1 MKKMKYIDYKDLK
14 KISKICFGTLALSN
28 LQNNDDFVN
37 KVNVLNYAYENGINF
52 YDTAELYDNYDIIG
66 SFLRNKKRDSL
77 YIATKSYAY
86 NKETAKYS
94 IEKAL
99 NELNTDYIDIFMLH
113 EQDNGNNF
121 LGHYEAVEEFM
132 KYKENGI
139 IKKFGISTHT
149 IQAVTDS
156 MQFNEIDVVFTIVN
170 STGIGINDGTNLQM
184 IEAVKKAKSNGKF
197 IMAMKPYGGGH
208 LLSDTKMAFNF
219 VNEIEEVDTIAIGM
233 KSKAEIDTNICYL
246 ENKEVSNDIKSQVR
260 NINRELNIAYWCIGC
275 GKCVKKC
282 KQQALSLIDGKCC
295 VNMEKCVL
303 CSYCASECD
312 SFFIKIV

>member
-1 MKKMKYIDYKDLK
+1 MKYIDFDDMKN
-14 KISKICFGTLALSN
+14 ISKLCFGTLALSN
-28 LQNNDDFVN
+28 LQNKDDFAN

-52 YDTAELYDNYDIIG
+52 YDTAELYDNYDILG
-66 SFLRNKKRDSL
+66 EFLKNKKRDSL

-86 NKETAKYS
+86 NKETARYS

-132 KYKENGI
+132 RYKQEGI

-156 MQFNEIDVVFTIVN
+156 VQFKEIDIVFTIVN
-170 STGIGINDGTNLQM
+170 KTGIGINDGTNMQM
-184 IEAVKKAKSNGKF
+184 IDAVKNAKSKGKF

-208 LLSDTKMAFNF
+208 LLSDTKIAFDF
-219 VNEIEEVDTIAIGM
+219 VNDIKEVDTIAIGM
-233 KSKAEIDTNICYL
+233 RNKQEIDLNICYL
-246 ENKEVSNDIKSQVR
+246 EGREASEDTKLSVNNM
-260 NINRELNIAYWCIGC
+260 NRELNIAYWCIGC

-282 KQQALSLIDGKCC
+282 KQQALSIIDNKCC

-312 SFFIKIV
+312 SFCIKIV

>member
-1 MKKMKYIDYKDLK
+1 MIYIDYKDLK
-14 KISKICFGTLALSN
+14 NISKICFGTLALSN
-28 LQNNDDFVN
+28 LQNNDSFAN
-37 KVNVLNYAYENGINF
+37 KVDVLNYAYENGINF

-66 SFLRNKKRDSL
+66 SFLKNKSRDSL

-99 NELNTDYIDIFMLH
+99 HELNTDYIDIFMLH

-121 LGHYEAVEEFM
+121 IGHYEAVEEFM
-132 KYKENGI
+132 KYKEKGI
-139 IKKFGISTHT
+139 IKSFGISTHT
-149 IQAVTDS
+149 IQAVLDS
-156 MQFNEIDVVFTIVN
+156 VQFKEIDVVFTIVN

-184 IEAVKKAKSNGKF
+184 LEAVKNAKAHGKL

-208 LLSDTKMAFNF
+208 LLTDTRAAFNF
-219 VNEIEEVDTIAIGM
+219 VNNVKDVDTIAIGM
-233 KSKAEIDTNICYL
+233 KNRHEVDVNICYI
-246 ENKEVSNDIKSQVR
+246 ENKDVPDNTKHLIK
-260 NINRELNIAYWCIGC
+260 NTNRELNIAYWCVGC
-275 GKCVKKC
+275 GKCIKKC
-282 KQQALSLIDGKCC
+282 KQNALSLIDGKCY

-312 SFFIKIV
+312 SFCIKIV

>member
-1 MKKMKYIDYKDLK
+1 MKYIDFDDMKN
-14 KISKICFGTLALSN
+14 ISKLCFGTLALSN
-28 LQNNDDFVN
+28 LQNKDDFAN

-52 YDTAELYDNYDIIG
+52 YDTAELYDNYDILG
-66 SFLRNKKRDSL
+66 DFLKNKKRDSL

-86 NKETAKYS
+86 NKETARYS

-132 KYKENGI
+132 RYKQEGI

-156 MQFNEIDVVFTIVN
+156 VQFKEINVVFTIVN
-170 STGIGINDGTNLQM
+170 KTGIGINDGTNMQM
-184 IEAVKKAKSNGKF
+184 IDAVKNAKSKGKF

-208 LLSDTKMAFNF
+208 LLSDTKIAFDF
-219 VNEIEEVDTIAIGM
+219 VNDIKEVDTIAIGM
-233 KSKAEIDTNICYL
+233 RNKQEIDLNICYL
-246 ENKEVSNDIKSQVR
+246 EGREASEDTKLSVNNM
-260 NINRELNIAYWCIGC
+260 NRELNIAFWCIGC
-275 GKCVKKC
+275 GKCVKRC
-282 KQQALSLIDGKCC
+282 KQQALSIIDGKCC

-312 SFFIKIV
+312 SFCIKIV

>member
-1 MKKMKYIDYKDLK
+1 MKYIDFDDMKN
-14 KISKICFGTLALSN
+14 ISKLCFGTLALSN
-28 LQNNDDFVN
+28 LQNKDDFAN

-52 YDTAELYDNYDIIG
+52 YDTAELYDNYDILG
-66 SFLRNKKRDSL
+66 EFLKNKKRDSL

-86 NKETAKYS
+86 NKETARYS

-132 KYKENGI
+132 RYKQEGI

-156 MQFNEIDVVFTIVN
+156 VQFKEIDIVFTIVN
-170 STGIGINDGTNLQM
+170 KTGIGINDGTNMQM
-184 IEAVKKAKSNGKF
+184 IDAVKNAKSKGKF

-208 LLSDTKMAFNF
+208 LLSDTKLAFDF
-219 VNEIEEVDTIAIGM
+219 VNDIKEVDTIAIGM
-233 KSKAEIDTNICYL
+233 RNKQEIDLNICYL
-246 ENKEVSNDIKSQVR
+246 ECREASEDTKLSVNNM
-260 NINRELNIAYWCIGC
+260 NRELNIAYWCIGC

-282 KQQALSLIDGKCC
+282 KQQALSIIDNKCC

-303 CSYCASECD
+303 CSYCANECD
-312 SFFIKIV
+312 SFCIKIV

>member
-1 MKKMKYIDYKDLK
+1 MKYIDFDDMKN
-14 KISKICFGTLALSN
+14 ISKLCFGTLALSN
-28 LQNNDDFVN
+28 LQNKDDFAN

-52 YDTAELYDNYDIIG
+52 YDTAELYDNYDILG
-66 SFLRNKKRDSL
+66 DFLKNKKRDSL

-86 NKETAKYS
+86 NKETARYS

-132 KYKENGI
+132 RYKQEGI

-156 MQFNEIDVVFTIVN
+156 VQFKEINVVFTIVN
-170 STGIGINDGTNLQM
+170 KTGIGINDGTNMQM
-184 IEAVKKAKSNGKF
+184 IDAVKNAKSKGKF

-208 LLSDTKMAFNF
+208 LLSDTKIAFDF
-219 VNEIEEVDTIAIGM
+219 VNDIKEVDTIAIGM
-233 KSKAEIDTNICYL
+233 RNKQEIDLNICYL
-246 ENKEVSNDIKSQVR
+246 EGREASEDTKLSVNNM
-260 NINRELNIAYWCIGC
+260 NRELNIAYWCIGC
-275 GKCVKKC
+275 GKCVKRC
-282 KQQALSLIDGKCC
+282 KQQALSIIDGKCC

-312 SFFIKIV
+312 SFCIKIV

>member
-1 MKKMKYIDYKDLK
+1 MKYIDFDDMKN
-14 KISKICFGTLALSN
+14 ISKLCFGTLALSN
-28 LQNNDDFVN
+28 LQNKDDFAN

-52 YDTAELYDNYDIIG
+52 YDTAELYDNYDVLG
-66 SFLRNKKRDSL
+66 DFLKNKKRDSL

-86 NKETAKYS
+86 NKETARYS

-132 KYKENGI
+132 RYKQEGI

-156 MQFNEIDVVFTIVN
+156 VQFKEIDVVFTIVN
-170 STGIGINDGTNLQM
+170 KTGIGINDGTNMQM
-184 IEAVKKAKSNGKF
+184 IDAVKNAKSEGKF

-208 LLSDTKMAFNF
+208 LLSDTKIAFDF
-219 VNEIEEVDTIAIGM
+219 VNDIKEVDTIAIGM
-233 KSKAEIDTNICYL
+233 RNKQEIDLNICYL
-246 ENKEVSNDIKSQVR
+246 EGREASEDTKLSVNNM
-260 NINRELNIAYWCIGC
+260 NRELNIAYWCIGC

-282 KQQALSLIDGKCC
+282 KQQALSIIDNKCC

-312 SFFIKIV
+312 SFCIKIV